1 MEGGLVKQ
9 KFGGSAWESNPPK
22 TLLMPPNGFE
32 VREAHRDSSAPYPAD
47 RQSIHY
53 PLNERNLMH
62 LIQDYDADE
71 DKCGGVKSKVSSFTG
86 GSVEIL
92 AIGGLNQGL
101 VALP

>member
-1 MEGGLVKQ
+1 
-9 KFGGSAWESNPPK
+9 
-22 TLLMPPNGFE
+22 
-32 VREAHRDSSAPYPAD
+32 
-47 RQSIHY
+47 
-53 PLNERNLMH
+53 MH
-62 LIQDYDADE
+62 LIQDYDAGE